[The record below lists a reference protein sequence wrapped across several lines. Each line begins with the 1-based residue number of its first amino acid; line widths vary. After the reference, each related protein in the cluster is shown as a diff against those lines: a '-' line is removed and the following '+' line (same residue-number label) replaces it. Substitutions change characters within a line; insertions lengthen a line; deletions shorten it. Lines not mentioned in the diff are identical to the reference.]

1 MWEPPHQKHRMKGK
15 ITTYLLV
22 LTALTACT
30 ADDNVGGD
38 PLNGYDESVIGFA
51 PGVEAV
57 TRAATGKTAADSLG
71 GTFYVYAIKNEDK
84 VGAGNVDN
92 ANLVFNNYK
101 VSYLDGSANT
111 TISNTADWDY
121 VGLTL
126 STEEQA
132 NITDNSGMHTQSV
145 KYWDYNANDYTFY
158 AFSAKSDDIKDGKV
172 RVTKT
177 TSKTG
182 QVYDDGYTVSVA
194 ADADLSKLYFAN
206 RLHIDA
212 SPTAN
217 RNVTNDFGGR
227 VQFTFSKTLAKVRVG
242 MYETIPGYTVTID
255 GFEVVD
261 DATPTFGAM
270 TSPVTGKFAA
280 NLASNKPGTAG
291 TMTVTYSDNTAAI
304 ENRPVVEFAGDN
316 DKDAVLY
323 LGDNLKEKTVLKTTA
338 ADLVYD
344 KANGGYTEVFPME
357 GNVNNLKLK
366 VDYTLKS
373 TVGETITVKGA
384 TAEVPAQ
391 YLQWKPGCAYTY
403 IFKVSNQTNGVIGSL
418 TGLHPITFEA
428 VSIVDGTGEDELI
441 TTTTPTNYN
450 IITIGCNETTH
461 KVTVGK
467 DDYNVG
473 DAVYAVV
480 VAADAVATDLA
491 TTTRLYEVTTSDDH
505 SYPIT
510 EASVENYLALYEE
523 DNTLIDQ
530 PVTAIAVGSGVASY
544 VTTVPKGDET
554 SATSNLNAM
563 KWTAERKVYAVEY
576 TVPTTTS
583 TSKAGTKYYKVVRI
597 GGFGGQIE
605 STLALSPNTVG
616 NIGATLTPTLTIGGD
631 TIDNAEVTYTLDT
644 AGKYGTAVPSTVTV
658 NADNTI
664 TVAGSTDPGTYTV
677 IATYRRRTY
686 TTTFTVSQ

>member
-1 MWEPPHQKHRMKGK
+1 M
-15 ITTYLLV
+15 
-22 LTALTACT
+22 ALTACT

-84 VGAGNVDN
+84 LGAGNLDN

-101 VSYLDGSANT
+101 VSYADGSANT

-126 STEEQA
+126 SAEEQA
-132 NITDNSGMHTQSV
+132 NITDNSGTHTQTV

-172 RVTKT
+172 KVAKNVAA
-177 TSKTG
+177 TG
-182 QVYDDGYTVSVA
+182 LVYDDGYTVSVA

-217 RNVTNDFGGR
+217 RTVANDFGGN

-261 DATPTFGAM
+261 DATPTFGTM
-270 TSPVTGKFAA
+270 TSPVTDKFAA

-291 TMTVTYSDNTAAI
+291 TVTVTYSDNTAAI
-304 ENRPVVEFAGDN
+304 ENRPVVEFAGD

-323 LGDNLKEKTVLKTTA
+323 LGDNLKEKTVLNTTA

-403 IFKVSNQTNGVIGSL
+403 IFKISDQTNGVLGSL

-428 VSIVDGTGEDELI
+428 VSIVDGVGEDELI
-441 TTTTPTNYN
+441 STTTATNYN

-461 KVTVGK
+461 MVTVGK

-473 DAVYAVV
+473 DAIYAVV

-491 TTTRLYEVTTSDDH
+491 TTTKLYEVSTSDDH

-510 EASVENYLALYEE
+510 EASVENYLSRYAE

-530 PVTAIAVGSGVASY
+530 PVTAIETDGIASY

-554 SATSNLNAM
+554 AGTSDLHAM
-563 KWTAERKVYAVEY
+563 KWTAAKKVYAVEY
-576 TVPTTTS
+576 TVPTSTS
-583 TSKAGTKYYKVVRI
+583 TSSAGTKYYKVVRI
-597 GGFGGQIE
+597 GGFGGQYE
-605 STLALSPNTVG
+605 TTLALSPNTVG
-616 NIGATLTPTLTIGGD
+616 NIGATMTPTLIIGGD
-631 TIDNAEVTYTLDT
+631 TIPNAKVTYTLDT
-644 AGKYGTAVPSTVTV
+644 AGKYGTAVPATVTV

-664 TVAGSTDPGTYTV
+664 TVPGSTAAGTYTV
-677 IATYRRRTY
+677 IAVYNRRTY